1 MHHYQIAVLP
11 GDGIGPEVITESVQ
25 TLEAL
30 AELHG
35 GFRLDT
41 QHFDWGSERFLREGA
56 LMPQDGLA
64 VLERGG
70 FDGILLGPVGDPRVP
85 DHLTLWGL
93 LLPIR
98 QGFDQYVNLRPM
110 RLLPG
115 VRSPLVGKGPAEID
129 MVCIRE
135 NTEGEYA
142 GVGGRVHQGMGE
154 EVAIQSMVFTRAGT
168 ERIIRYAFEYARRH
182 GRKKLTSATKSNSL
196 QYSMVFWDEV
206 FAQVAADY
214 PEIAHDQQ
222 LVDSLAA
229 RFVSRPESLDVIVA
243 SNLFGDIL
251 TDLGAAL
258 SGSLGLAPSA
268 NLNPERR
275 YPSLFQAIHGSAP
288 DIAGRGIANP
298 IASIWPGQ
306 LLLDHLGEKEA
317 ASTLMRAIEQVLA
330 AGEVRTPDLGG
341 TATTRQLG
349 EAIRTHLQKITAS
362 RCLLASRQPN
372 VFLDGSQPTSTPVL
386 SLLLTIGTA
395 PNYLYSP
402 VQSVLGTLP

>member
-1 MHHYQIAVLP
+1 MRNYQIAVLS
-11 GDGIGPEVITESVQ
+11 GDGIGPEVITESVK

-35 GFRLDT
+35 SFRVET
-41 QHFDWGSERFLREGA
+41 HYFDWGTERYLREGA

-93 LLPIR
+93 LLPLR

-115 VRSPLVGKGPAEID
+115 VQSPLVGKGPAEID

-168 ERIIRYAFEYARRH
+168 ERVIRYAFQYARRH
-182 GRKKLTSATKSNSL
+182 GRKQVTSATKSNSM

-206 FAQVAADY
+206 FAQVAADF
-214 PEIAHDQQ
+214 PDIAHEQQ

-229 RFVSRPESLDVIVA
+229 RFVSRPESLNVIVA

-251 TDLGAAL
+251 TDLGAAI

-288 DIAGRGIANP
+288 DIAGKGIANP
-298 IASIWPGQ
+298 IASIWSGQ
-306 LLLDHLGEKEA
+306 LLLDHLGEQEA
-317 ASTLMRAIEQVLA
+317 AAMLMHAIEEVLMT
-330 AGEVRTPDLGG
+330 GKVRTPDLGG

-349 EAIRTHLQKITAS
+349 EAIRTHLHRITA
-362 RCLLASRQPN
+362 
-372 VFLDGSQPTSTPVL
+372 
-386 SLLLTIGTA
+386 
-395 PNYLYSP
+395 
-402 VQSVLGTLP
+402 

>member
-1 MHHYQIAVLP
+1 MRHYHIAVIP
-11 GDGIGPEVITESVQ
+11 GDGIGPEVIAESVQ
-25 TLEAL
+25 TLTTL
-30 AELHG
+30 AELDG

-41 QHFDWGSERFLREGA
+41 QQFNWGTERYLQEGA
-56 LMPQDGLA
+56 LMPSDGLA

-115 VRSPLVGKGPAEID
+115 VSSPLVGKGPKDID

-142 GVGGRVHQGMGE
+142 GVGGRIHQGMAA
-154 EVAIQSMVFTRAGT
+154 EVAVQSAIFTRAGT
-168 ERIIRYAFEYARRH
+168 ERIIRYAFDYARQH
-182 GRKKLTSATKSNSL
+182 GRKKVTSATKSNSL

-206 FAQVAADY
+206 FQHVAAEY
-214 PEIAHDQQ
+214 PEIEHEQQ
-222 LVDSLAA
+222 LIDSLAA
-229 RFVSRPESLDVIVA
+229 RMVSKPESLDVIVA

-258 SGSLGLAPSA
+258 SGSMGLAPSA
-268 NLNPERR
+268 NLDPERR

-288 DIAGRGIANP
+288 DIAGQGIANP
-298 IASIWPGQ
+298 IASIWSAQ
-306 LLLDHLGEKEA
+306 LLLDHLGEQEA
-317 ASTLMRAIEQVLA
+317 AAILMRAIEDVLA
-330 AGEVRTPDLGG
+330 AGLVRTPDLGG
-341 TATTRQLG
+341 SATSRQLG
-349 EAIRTHLQKITAS
+349 EAIRSHL
-362 RCLLASRQPN
+362 RLLA
-372 VFLDGSQPTSTPVL
+372 G
-386 SLLLTIGTA
+386 G
-395 PNYLYSP
+395 
-402 VQSVLGTLP
+402 

>member
-1 MHHYQIAVLP
+1 MQ
-11 GDGIGPEVITESVQ
+11 Q
-25 TLEAL
+25 
-30 AELHG
+30 
-35 GFRLDT
+35 
-41 QHFDWGSERFLREGA
+41 FDWGSERYLREGA
-56 LMPQDGLA
+56 MMPKDGLT

-70 FDGILLGPVGDPRVP
+70 FDGILLGPSGDRGVP

-93 LLPIR
+93 LLPLR

-110 RLLPG
+110 CLLPG

-142 GVGGRVHQGMGE
+142 GVGGRVHQGMEE
-154 EVAIQSMVFTRAGT
+154 EVAIQSMVFTRTGT

-182 GRKKLTSATKSNSL
+182 GRKQLTSATKSNSL

-206 FAQVAADY
+206 FAQEAADF
-214 PEIAHDQQ
+214 PDITHEQQ

-229 RFVSRPESLDVIVA
+229 RFISTPERLDVIVA

-251 TDLGAAL
+251 TDLGAAI

-288 DIAGRGIANP
+288 DIAGKGIANP
-298 IASIWPGQ
+298 IASIWSGQ
-306 LLLDHLGEKEA
+306 LMLDFLAEHEA
-317 ASTLMRAIEQVLA
+317 ATMLMRAI
-330 AGEVRTPDLGG
+330 
-341 TATTRQLG
+341 
-349 EAIRTHLQKITAS
+349 S
-362 RCLLASRQPN
+362 
-372 VFLDGSQPTSTPVL
+372 
-386 SLLLTIGTA
+386 
-395 PNYLYSP
+395 
-402 VQSVLGTLP
+402 

>member
-1 MHHYQIAVLP
+1 MRHYQIAVLP
-11 GDGIGPEVITESVQ
+11 GDGIGPEVITESVEI
-25 TLEAL
+25 LEAL

-41 QHFDWGSERFLREGA
+41 QHFDWGSQRYLREGA
-56 LMPQDGLA
+56 LMPKDGLA
-64 VLERGG
+64 MLERGG
-70 FDGILLGPVGDPRVP
+70 FEGILLGPVGDPRVP
-85 DHLTLWGL
+85 DHLTLWSL
-93 LLPIR
+93 LLPLR

-115 VRSPLVGKGPAEID
+115 VQSPLAGKGPAQID

-168 ERIIRYAFEYARRH
+168 ERIIRYAFEYTRQH
-182 GRKKLTSATKSNSL
+182 GCKKLTSATKSNSL

-214 PEIAHDQQ
+214 PDIAHEQQ

-251 TDLGAAL
+251 TDLGAAI

-268 NLNPERR
+268 NLNPQRR

-298 IASIWPGQ
+298 IASIWSGQ
-306 LLLDHLGEKEA
+306 LLLDHLAEQEA
-317 ASTLMRAIEQVLA
+317 AAMLMRAIEEVLA
-330 AGEVRTPDLGG
+330 AGEARTPDLGG

-349 EAIRTHLQKITAS
+349 EAIRTHLHRITA
-362 RCLLASRQPN
+362 
-372 VFLDGSQPTSTPVL
+372 
-386 SLLLTIGTA
+386 
-395 PNYLYSP
+395 
-402 VQSVLGTLP
+402 